1 MHRSGPMRRGWRQRH
16 PLPKALLSGGLLA
29 AALALPHPGGLLV
42 ALTAA
47 ALAVGRAG
55 VSVRRFW
62 RAARAPLAFVLLAA
76 LTVAPRMQVTASGM
90 MFDRFSLDAVWPL
103 FTRSLGALAAMLLLT
118 LTTPAADLL
127 RLLQRLG
134 VPVAVAEVG
143 LGMLRLLD
151 IIGEERL
158 RLQQVTTL
166 RGGTVST
173 AAQRRSATAMASTL
187 FQRGIRRADRLE
199 LGLKLRSP
207 GGLLA
212 TQPGHDALRASDIA
226 WSTAVATIPL
236 LMWWRWS

>member
-1 MHRSGPMRRGWRQRH
+1 MHRSGPLRRGWRQRH
-16 PLPKALLSGGLLA
+16 PLSKALLSGSLLTT
-29 AALALPHPGGLLV
+29 ALALPHPGGLLV
-42 ALTAA
+42 ALVAA
-47 ALAVGRAG
+47 ALVVGRAG
-55 VSVRRFW
+55 VSVRQFW
-62 RAARAPLAFVLLAA
+62 RAARAPLAFVLLTA
-76 LTVAPRMQVTASGM
+76 LTVAPRIHVTTSGM
-90 MFDRFSLDAVWPL
+90 TIDGFSLDAVWPL

-118 LTTPAADLL
+118 LSTPAADLL

-151 IIGEERL
+151 ILGEERQ
-158 RLQQVTTL
+158 RLQQVMTL

-199 LGLKLRSP
+199 RALQLRSP

-212 TQPGHDALRASDIA
+212 TQPGHEALRAYDVA
-226 WSTAVATIPL
+226 WATAVATIPL
-236 LMWWRWS
+236 LMWWSWS